1 MGASP
6 QSAAE
11 EAIKSETARS
21 QQLTLTRSSAKMSTN
36 ESVNERNDLTNW
48 LYRRLGFLFASN
60 SSPLLLQEKKRK
72 EKNILFNIL
81 LGSPI

>member
-21 QQLTLTRSSAKMSTN
+21 QQLTLTHSSAKMSTN

-60 SSPLLLQEKKRK
+60 SSPLLLQEKKKRK
-72 EKNILFNIL
+72 EY
-81 LGSPI
+81 PV